1 MAAVPDADKPEAV
14 GAVGAEARHPYGPR
28 PIASLLPAVT
38 RTAFRRRSPAAA
50 RLLADW
56 EAIVGPGLAAV
67 TAPER
72 CAAGL
77 LSIACAGPV
86 ALELQH
92 LAPKLIERINTHAG
106 RTLVTRLRFHQVP
119 VAMKP
124 APPAPKAPRAGVEA
138 ALEARLAGIPEGALR
153 QALARLGR
161 AIASEH

>member
-1 MAAVPDADKPEAV
+1 MAAVPDADKPEAM
-14 GAVGAEARHPYGPR
+14 GPGARHPYGPR
-28 PIASLLPAVT
+28 PIGALLPAVT

-72 CAAGL
+72 CSAGL

-106 RTLVTRLRFHQVP
+106 RALVSRLRFHQVP
-119 VAMKP
+119 ARPAAASAPAKAM
-124 APPAPKAPRAGVEA
+124 RAEAEA
-138 ALEARLAGIPEGALR
+138 ALGARLEGIPEGALR
-153 QALARLGR
+153 EALARLGR
-161 AIASEH
+161 AIGGGG